1 MATIP
6 IRRALLSVSD
16 KSGLVEFA
24 KGLSKHGVEL
34 LSTGGTYRTLKEA
47 GLPVVEVSEYTG
59 FPEMLDGRVKTL
71 HPKVHGGIL
80 HRRDL
85 PEHVQTIAEHGIQP
99 IDMVVVNL
107 YPFEQTVAR
116 EGVSLEE
123 AIEQIDIGG
132 PSMIRSAAKN
142 HSHVA
147 VVTVSCQYESVL
159 QELDAH
165 DGQLSQETLQRLAVA
180 AFRRT
185 AEYDAAI
192 HAYLSS
198 AASQDSGPDADA
210 FPAVLNLQV
219 QRKAT
224 LRYGENPHQQAA
236 FYVNPSY
243 RPAGVASAEQ
253 LHGKE
258 LSYNNLLDLDAAL
271 SMARDFDR
279 PCAIVIKHNNPCG
292 AAVADDLENAFL
304 KAYAGDPLSAFG
316 SVIGFNREVDEATAT
331 ALTEPGRFVEAII
344 APEFSAKA
352 IEILTTRPS
361 WKTNVRLLRTG
372 DLDAF
377 QDERRS
383 TPVWRAIEGGVLLQ
397 QPDLGPD
404 GFEDRQVVTQTAP
417 NESQLRD
424 LWFAWAMVKHVRS
437 NAIVLVKDESL
448 IGVGAGQMSRVDSV
462 RISIEKAGERVR
474 GSVMGSDAFFPF
486 RDNIDLA
493 AQAGV
498 AAIIQPGG
506 SKRDDESVQ
515 ACNEHGIAM
524 LFTGKRHFKH

>member
-1 MATIP
+1 
-6 IRRALLSVSD
+6 
-16 KSGLVEFA
+16 
-24 KGLSKHGVEL
+24 
-34 LSTGGTYRTLKEA
+34 
-47 GLPVVEVSEYTG
+47 
-59 FPEMLDGRVKTL
+59 
-71 HPKVHGGIL
+71 
-80 HRRDL
+80 
-85 PEHVQTIAEHGIQP
+85 
-99 IDMVVVNL
+99 
-107 YPFEQTVAR
+107 
-116 EGVSLEE
+116 
-123 AIEQIDIGG
+123 
-132 PSMIRSAAKN
+132 
-142 HSHVA
+142 
-147 VVTVSCQYESVL
+147 
-159 QELDAH
+159 
-165 DGQLSQETLQRLAVA
+165 
-180 AFRRT
+180 
-185 AEYDAAI
+185 
-192 HAYLSS
+192 
-198 AASQDSGPDADA
+198 
-210 FPAVLNLQV
+210 
-219 QRKAT
+219 
-224 LRYGENPHQQAA
+224 
-236 FYVNPSY
+236 
-243 RPAGVASAEQ
+243 
-253 LHGKE
+253 
-258 LSYNNLLDLDAAL
+258 LDAAL